1 MTRSHFLDNRLPPL
15 LVAAVV
21 AALMTS
27 MARLAP
33 LPWLAWPGS
42 IIVAL
47 ALVLLGVALAL
58 AGVFTF
64 ERHRTTVN
72 PFKPGAASTLVDT
85 GVYRRTRNP
94 MYVGV
99 TLMLLGYAAYLG
111 HLLALGL
118 VALFPIYI
126 QRFQIRPEERA
137 LDGIFGDAYAA
148 YKARVPRWF

>member
-21 AALMTS
+21 GVIMT
-27 MARLAP
+27 MAARLTP
-33 LPWLAWPGS
+33 FPWLVWPGS
-42 IIVAL
+42 IIVAFV
-47 ALVLLGVALAL
+47 LVLLGVALAF
-58 AGVFTF
+58 AGVVTF

-72 PFKPGAASTLVDT
+72 PFKPATASTLVEA

-99 TLMLLGYAAYLG
+99 TLMLLGYAVYLG
-111 HLLALGL
+111 HLLAFVL

-126 QRFQIRPEERA
+126 QRFQIVPEERA
-137 LDGIFGDAYAA
+137 LDRIFGDAYAV